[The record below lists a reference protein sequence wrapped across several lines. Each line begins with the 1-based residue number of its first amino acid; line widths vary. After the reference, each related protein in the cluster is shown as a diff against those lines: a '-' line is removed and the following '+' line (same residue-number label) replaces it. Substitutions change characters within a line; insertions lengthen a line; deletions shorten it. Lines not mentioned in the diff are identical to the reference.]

1 MSKKRG
7 SFRALKTGFDD
18 ILTLVALI
26 AIVVVVNAILH
37 GTSRLRVDLTQ
48 DELYTLSQASKD
60 VAKALP
66 GEVQIKAFFSEG
78 LQAPDHNLAQSVDD
92 LLAEY
97 EAASEGKIHYEVIF
111 PKDEDGEEVAEG
123 YGIEKIAV
131 GQQDR
136 NQVGLRLVYKGIALV
151 YGDKQEVIPQVKSD
165 GRVEYEL
172 TKALKALVTDD
183 YKKVGVLSSSGGP
196 ASNPQ
201 FIGSLQNAFQN
212 IYGKLVAVEAVDL
225 STEAVIPPDLDV
237 LVLLNVQ
244 DPVPQPAQFAI
255 DQFLMSGKSLA
266 LFQSPSGA
274 DPRMPQLPFR
284 QPIPHGLNALFE
296 SYGVK
301 LNNDLILDRERN
313 VVGIG
318 LSQRGL
324 VQISYPSLPM
334 LTGINKESIIAK
346 GIDPVVFPFAGS
358 LELTDDVLLSSSV
371 TVTKLIETADSGVAR
386 KNVSDLAIE
395 KLMEPTDDE
404 VAGPHLAAVTIQGA
418 MKSAY
423 ADGPPEGIAAPEG
436 GLRKVADSG
445 ARILVVSNGE
455 FLFPNNGIGYSG
467 EYAQLGGLFFLN
479 AMDWLVQDESLIAIR
494 NKDVP
499 RLLEPVDEDTQ
510 TLLQFANIA
519 GVPLGVLLL
528 GMVWFTLRYYR
539 KRRIAASFSA

>member
-1 MSKKRG
+1 
-7 SFRALKTGFDD
+7 
-18 ILTLVALI
+18 
-26 AIVVVVNAILH
+26 
-37 GTSRLRVDLTQ
+37 
-48 DELYTLSQASKD
+48 
-60 VAKALP
+60 
-66 GEVQIKAFFSEG
+66 
-78 LQAPDHNLAQSVDD
+78 
-92 LLAEY
+92 
-97 EAASEGKIHYEVIF
+97 
-111 PKDEDGEEVAEG
+111 
-123 YGIEKIAV
+123 
-131 GQQDR
+131 
-136 NQVGLRLVYKGIALV
+136 
-151 YGDKQEVIPQVKSD
+151 
-165 GRVEYEL
+165 
-172 TKALKALVTDD
+172 
-183 YKKVGVLSSSGGP
+183 
-196 ASNPQ
+196 
-201 FIGSLQNAFQN
+201 
-212 IYGKLVAVEAVDL
+212 
-225 STEAVIPPDLDV
+225 
-237 LVLLNVQ
+237 
-244 DPVPQPAQFAI
+244 
-255 DQFLMSGKSLA
+255 
-266 LFQSPSGA
+266 
-274 DPRMPQLPFR
+274 MPQLPFR

-346 GIDPVVFPFAGS
+346 GIDAVVFPFAGS

-455 FLFPNNGIGYSG
+455 FLFPNNRIGYSG

-519 GVPLGVLLL
+519 GVPLGVLVL